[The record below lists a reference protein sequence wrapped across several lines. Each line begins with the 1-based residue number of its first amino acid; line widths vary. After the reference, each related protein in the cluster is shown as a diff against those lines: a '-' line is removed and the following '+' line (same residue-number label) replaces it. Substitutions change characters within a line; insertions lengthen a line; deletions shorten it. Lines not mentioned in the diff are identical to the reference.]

1 MKLLLLLLSA
11 TRLLMSAQAA
21 EPAPLLAHAFDA
33 VPTKPWLMPHGFWK
47 AEDGCLRGVENPA
60 EHHGA
65 SVKGF
70 ASFVDATFEYEV
82 RFDGGRVHTLGINQ
96 PREHLFHIDFK
107 PDSLRIVKNDLD
119 KDGPEKPQVLAQT
132 PLKLTTGE
140 WYPVRVKI
148 QGNTVE
154 VSIDGVEL
162 KAEHACM
169 GLPKGSFNLYV
180 NGDSVCFRRFSLLG
194 PRP

>member
-1 MKLLLLLLSA
+1 MKLLLLLSA
-11 TRLLMSAQAA
+11 TGLLMSALAA
-21 EPAPLLAHAFDA
+21 DPALMLAHAFET
-33 VPTKPWLMPHGFWK
+33 VPAKPWLMPHGFWK

-70 ASFVDATFEYEV
+70 AGFVDATFEYEV

-107 PDSLRIVKNDLD
+107 PDRLLIVKNDLD
-119 KDGPEKPQVLAQT
+119 KDGPDKPQVLAQT
-132 PLKLTTGE
+132 PLKLTPGK
-140 WYPVRVKI
+140 WYPVRVTI
-148 QGNTVE
+148 RGTTVE
-154 VSIDGVEL
+154 ASISGAAL
-162 KAEHACM
+162 KAEHPNI
-169 GLPKGSFNLYV
+169 GREKGSFNLYV

-194 PRP
+194 PPH